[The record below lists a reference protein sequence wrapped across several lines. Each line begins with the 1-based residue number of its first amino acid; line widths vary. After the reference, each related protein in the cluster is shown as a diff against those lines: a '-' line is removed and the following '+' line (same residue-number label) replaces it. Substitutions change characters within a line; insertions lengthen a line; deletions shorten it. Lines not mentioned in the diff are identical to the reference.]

1 MKLQN
6 AILSGAIKYCKK
18 PVEKMEDRNTNLK
31 PKFTSPGFTK
41 STLESFYLNHKMY
54 QAVVSIFHLNIF
66 DSDGGFKTAIDEL
79 TAGQVDLVAK
89 QIYFNC
95 FLLSWLGC
103 IEDVGKTNNT
113 VSKRSILPS
122 FTQSMSTY
130 GFPEFDGDDVTSFG
144 AKFISAL
151 KKVPNK
157 TITNPYF
164 PLFLH
169 DLYSKGLFYVE
180 RQPLEFRNPSG
191 KVVKLDDPTPF
202 MLEIT
207 APDAHRPNYLHSH
220 PQAYLASFYHLN
232 GQLEKSRVTFKA
244 IIEALTDKLEESQP
258 FILQL
263 GYSFEVNITNQNKAR
278 VEIKVA
284 TTPKNCCDPF
294 WEHFGFSNADFF
306 DFQKDKDCRINLT
319 DEIEN
324 VESSPD
330 NKVTDPSEKSKE

>member
-18 PVEKMEDRNTNLK
+18 PVDKMEDRNTNLK
-31 PKFTSPGFTK
+31 PRFTSPGFTK
-41 STLESFYLNHKMY
+41 STLESFFLNHKMY
-54 QAVVSIFHLNIF
+54 QAVVSLFQINIF

-113 VSKRSILPS
+113 VAKRSILPS
-122 FTQSMSTY
+122 FAQSMSTY
-130 GFPEFDGDDVTSFG
+130 GFPEFDGDNVTEFG
-144 AKFISAL
+144 NKFVSAL

-164 PLFLH
+164 PLYLH
-169 DLYSKGLFYVE
+169 DLYAKGLFYVE
-180 RQPLEFRNPSG
+180 RQPLEFRDPSG
-191 KVVKLDDPTPF
+191 RVQKIEDPTPF
-202 MLEIT
+202 MLEVT
-207 APDAHRPNYLHSH
+207 APDAHRPNYLLSH

-232 GQLEKSRVTFKA
+232 GRLERARVTFKA
-244 IIEALTDKLEESQP
+244 IIEALTNRLEESQP

-263 GYSFEVNITNQNKAR
+263 GYSFEVNITNQNKVR
-278 VEIKVA
+278 VVIKVA

-294 WEHFGFSNADFF
+294 WEHFGFSNAEFF
-306 DFQKDKDCRINLT
+306 DFHKDRDCKIKLT
-319 DEIEN
+319 EQIEN
-324 VESSPD
+324 VESDTDNDAVPD
-330 NKVTDPSEKSKE
+330 PEEKKN

>member
-6 AILSGAIKYCKK
+6 AILSGAVKYCKK
-18 PVEKMEDRNTNLK
+18 PVEKMEDRNTNMK

-41 STLESFYLNHKMY
+41 STLESFFLNHKMY
-54 QAVVSIFHLNIF
+54 QAVVSTFHLNIF
-66 DSDGGFKTAIDEL
+66 DSDGGFRTAIDEL

-103 IEDVGKTNNT
+103 IEDVGKANNT
-113 VSKRSILPS
+113 VAKKSVLPS
-122 FTQSMSTY
+122 FMQSMNAY
-130 GFPEFDGDDVTSFG
+130 GFPELDGDDVETFG
-144 AKFISAL
+144 MKFISAL

-169 DLYSKGLFYVE
+169 DLYAKGLFYVE
-180 RQPLEFRNPSG
+180 RQPLEFTNPAG
-191 KVVKLDDPTPF
+191 KVIKIEDPTPF
-202 MLEIT
+202 MLEVT
-207 APDAHRPNYLHSH
+207 APDAHRPNYLISH

-232 GQLEKSRVTFKA
+232 GKLEKSRVTFKA
-244 IIEALTDKLEESQP
+244 IIEALTNKLEESQP

-263 GYSFEVNITNQNKAR
+263 GYSFEVTITNQHKAR
-278 VEIKVA
+278 VVIKVA

-294 WEHFGFSNADFF
+294 WEHFGFSNAEFF
-306 DFQKDKDCRINLT
+306 DFHKDQDCKIKLTENIEHVDSEPDEDNPDTESKKKD
-319 DEIEN
+319 
-324 VESSPD
+324 
-330 NKVTDPSEKSKE
+330 

>member
-6 AILSGAIKYCKK
+6 TILSGAIKYCKK
-18 PVEKMEDRNTNLK
+18 PVDKMEDRNTNFK

-41 STLESFYLNHKMY
+41 STLESFFLNHKMY
-54 QAVVSIFHLNIF
+54 QAVVSVFNFNIF

-95 FLLSWLGC
+95 YLLSWLGC
-103 IEDVGKTNNT
+103 IEDVGRTNNT
-113 VSKRSILPS
+113 LSKKSVLPS
-122 FTQSMSTY
+122 FAQSMSVY
-130 GFPEFDGDDVTSFG
+130 GFPELDGDEVAAFG
-144 AKFISAL
+144 EKFISAL

-157 TITNPYF
+157 TVTNPYF
-164 PLFLH
+164 PLYLH
-169 DLYSKGLFYVE
+169 DLYFKGLFYVE

-191 KVVKLDDPTPF
+191 KIIKIEDPTPF
-202 MLEIT
+202 MLEVT
-207 APDAHRPNYLHSH
+207 APDAHKPNYLNSH

-232 GQLEKSRVTFKA
+232 GKLEASRITFKA
-244 IIEALTDKLEESQP
+244 IIEALTNKLEESQP
-258 FILQL
+258 FILQS

-278 VEIKVA
+278 VVVKVA

-294 WEHFGFSNADFF
+294 WDHFGFSNAEFF
-306 DFQKDKDCRINLT
+306 DFHKDKDCKIKLT

-324 VESSPD
+324 VESE
-330 NKVTDPSEKSKE
+330 NEIESESKMKNDSK